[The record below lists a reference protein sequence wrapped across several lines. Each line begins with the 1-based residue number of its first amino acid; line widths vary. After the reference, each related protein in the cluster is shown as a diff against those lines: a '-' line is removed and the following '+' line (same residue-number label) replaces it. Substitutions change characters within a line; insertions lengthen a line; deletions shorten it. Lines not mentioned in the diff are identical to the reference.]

1 VTLRRTAK
9 AFVETIIGRDIKRI
23 EPNAVV
29 CIDKRQR
36 QAAWF
41 CYDLQLKWLLEVNQV
56 DLAIDVGANEGQFAR
71 RLRRL
76 FAGDIVSF
84 EPVSAPF
91 ARLAEAARD
100 DRRWSVH
107 RLALGSAAT
116 TATIHVASS
125 SEFSSFLRA
134 NDFSLKRFPRSAAHP
149 DEVVSVERLDDVL
162 ERLAGDVGQRRLF
175 LKLDTQGYDLEVFR
189 GLGQY
194 AEQVAIMQSEVSLV
208 NIYDGMPHWTDSID
222 AYERAG
228 LHVAGMFPVT
238 RDREGRIIEYDC
250 LLVRSGF
257 GQSSG

>member
-1 VTLRRTAK
+1 MTLRRAAK
-9 AFVETIIGRDIKRI
+9 TFVETIIGRDIKRI

-36 QAAWF
+36 EEAWF
-41 CYDLQLKWLLEVNQV
+41 CYDLQLKWLLEANRV

-71 RLRRL
+71 RLRRV

-91 ARLAEAARD
+91 GRLADAARGD
-100 DRRWSVH
+100 PHWSVH
-107 RLALGSAAT
+107 QLALGSVST

-125 SEFSSFLRA
+125 SDFSSFLRP
-134 NDFSLKRFPRSAAHP
+134 NDFSLKRFPRSAAQS
-149 DEVVSVERLDDVL
+149 DELVSVERLDNVL
-162 ERLAGDVGQRRLF
+162 ERLTGDLSQRRVF
-175 LKLDTQGYDLEVFR
+175 LKLDTQGYDLEVFS
-189 GLGQY
+189 GLGRY
-194 AEQVAIMQSEVSLV
+194 ADRVAIMQSEVSLV
-208 NIYDGMPHWTDSID
+208 NIYEGMPHWTDSID

-257 GQSSG
+257 GQSH